1 MYKNYT
7 IPALPRQRSPFK
19 SMLKRVLLLIVLSVC
34 NLHLAAFS
42 FAQRVTISRDNA
54 KLEDVLKDPQKLTT
68 QNIFYDQAIISKQMT
83 VSIKFK
89 DVELTTV
96 LESILTPHKLA
107 YKTVDKN
114 IIITR
119 ATAIAQL
126 PSVDAIKKLEITGKV
141 LDEIGLP
148 LIGVTVKEKNGTAGT
163 VTDNQ
168 GIFKIIV
175 TDDQAVL
182 VFSYIGYVSQEVKV
196 NQRSNL
202 EIILNPAENSLENV
216 IVVGYGTQKRKD
228 VTGSVSS
235 VPTERLQMV
244 PNVNIAQAMQGSV
257 PGLVVQQSQ
266 GGSNPQS
273 SILIRGR
280 NSILASNDPLIILD
294 GIAYNGNLSD
304 INVNEVAA
312 IEVLKDAS
320 SAAIYGS
327 RGANGVIIIT
337 TKTGM
342 GNEGAQFSYDGKF
355 ALQEANNMPKFM
367 SAEEFYAFKQVREPG
382 TVTSSE
388 QKIYDDKSWSD
399 WADIALRNGNSMH
412 HNLSVSGAKGSTNY
426 YISGNFLDVEGQ
438 TLNDS
443 YKRTNGRLSLQT
455 RFLDF
460 IKIGTNSQFSAAD
473 YGGAPIKWEDILRI
487 NPLTN
492 AYDNTGLN
500 KRYPW
505 PEFIDILNP
514 LDALN
519 YQYEKSS
526 TQLLSNNFLLV
537 EVPGVKGLNY
547 RLNLGIHRKWSDLQN
562 YRGRNT
568 GEGFANQGLYTG
580 SEGTDSFLSI
590 ENVLTY
596 NKRFGKHAL
605 DLTGLY
611 SYEKTQN
618 DLSAMQASGFPN
630 DFISRYAVAQASLK
644 LPSYDYYR
652 TILMSQM
659 LRLNYNFNSR
669 YLITLTGRRDGFSG
683 FGGSRKWGF
692 FPSIG
697 LGWNIT
703 EENFGLKNTFQ
714 ELKLRASY
722 GLNGNQAVGAY
733 QTISRLSELN
743 IVSGSTS
750 MPGYVPSKLGQDELG
765 WESSKTLNIGLDF
778 RILKS
783 RLGGSLNYYD
793 TDTYDLLLNRTISP
807 VHGITSITQ
816 NIGKTNNQ
824 GFEAILDFQAIN
836 ANNFKWSL
844 SGNMAYNKNKIVSL
858 YGLEDANGKEINDLA
873 NQWFIGQ
880 PISANYNWKF
890 IGVWQTNE
898 IAEATKYKYVPG
910 DAKFLDGNSDYQK
923 SEDDKVF
930 IGQRD
935 PKFTWGLT
943 NTFNYKNLA
952 LSVFIHGIHGITK
965 VNELLQDASTSS
977 GVRRNV
983 ITKNWWTPT
992 NPTNEFYANSVKT
1005 MTLPIYQDASF
1016 VRLKDIT
1023 LSYTLNDKYFS
1034 KIGMKGL
1041 RVYANMRNA
1050 YTMTDWT
1057 TNDPELTFGRG
1068 AAPLAKEYIFGLN
1081 FNF

>member
-7 IPALPRQRSPFK
+7 IPVLPGIRNPLRS
-19 SMLKRVLLLIVLSVC
+19 MIKRVLLLVALSVC
-34 NLHLAAFS
+34 NLQLAAFS

-54 KLEDVLKDPQKLTT
+54 KLEDVLKDLQKLTT
-68 QNIFYDQAIISKQMT
+68 QHIFYDNAIISMQMT
-83 VSIKFK
+83 VSINYK
-89 DVELTTV
+89 DSELSTV
-96 LESILTPHKLA
+96 LESILTPHKLSF
-107 YKTVDKN
+107 KTVDKN

-119 ATAIAQL
+119 AKTEVIQSSAER
-126 PSVDAIKKLEITGKV
+126 VKKLEITGKV
-141 LDEIGLP
+141 LDENGLP
-148 LIGVTVKEKNGTAGT
+148 LIGVTVKEKNGIAGAI
-163 VTDNQ
+163 TDNT
-168 GIFKIIV
+168 GAFKIMV
-175 TDDQAVL
+175 ADDQAIL
-182 VFSYIGYVSQEVKV
+182 VFSYIGYVSQEAGV
-196 NQRSNL
+196 NARTTL
-202 EIILNPAENSLENV
+202 EITLKPAENSLENV
-216 IVVGYGTQKRKD
+216 IVVGYGTQKKKD

-235 VPTERLQMV
+235 VPTERLQLV

-257 PGLVVQQSQ
+257 PGMVVQQSQ

-342 GNEGAQFSYDGKF
+342 GNEGAEFSYDSKF
-355 ALQEANNMPKFM
+355 TTQEANNMPKFM
-367 SAEEFYAFKQVREPG
+367 SPEAFYAFKQVREPG

-388 QKIYDDKSWSD
+388 QKIYDNKSWSN
-399 WADIALRNGNSMH
+399 WADIALRNGKSMH

-426 YISGNFLDVEGQ
+426 FISGNFLDVEGQ

-473 YGGAPIKWEDILRI
+473 YGGAPINWEDILRI
-487 NPLTN
+487 NPLTS
-492 AYDNTGLN
+492 AYDDTGLN

-519 YQYEKSS
+519 YKYEKKS

-537 EVPGVKGLNY
+537 EVPGIKGLNY

-580 SEGTDSFLSI
+580 SEGTDSFLSV
-590 ENVLTY
+590 ENVVNY
-596 NKRFGKHAL
+596 NKRLGNHAL

-630 DFISRYAVAQASLK
+630 DFISRYAVAQANLK
-644 LPSYDYYR
+644 LPGYDYYR

-669 YLITLTGRRDGFSG
+669 YLLTLTGRRDGFSG
-683 FGGSRKWGF
+683 FGGDRKWGF
-692 FPSIG
+692 FPSVAV
-697 LGWNIT
+697 GWNIT
-703 EENFGLKNTFQ
+703 EENFGLNNTFQ

-743 IVSGSTS
+743 FVSGSNS
-750 MPGYVPSKLGQDELG
+750 LPGYVPSKLGQDELG

-793 TDTYDLLLNRTISP
+793 TNTYDLLLNRTISP

-816 NIGKTNNQ
+816 NIGKTNNK
-824 GFEAILDFQAIN
+824 GLEAIIDFQAIN
-836 ANNFKWSL
+836 SNFKWFL
-844 SGNMAYNKNKIVSL
+844 TGNMAYNKNRIVSL
-858 YGLEDANGKEINDLA
+858 YGLKDASGREIDDLA

-890 IGVWQTNE
+890 IGVWQTSE
-898 IAEATKYKYVPG
+898 AAEATKYKYVPG

-923 SEDDKVF
+923 SEADKVF

-935 PKFTWGLT
+935 PKFSWGLT
-943 NTFNYKNLA
+943 NTFSYKNLA
-952 LSVFIHGIHGITK
+952 LSIFLHGIHGITK
-965 VNELLQDASTSS
+965 MNELLQDASTSS

-983 ITKNWWTPT
+983 IAKNWWTPT

-1041 RVYANMRNA
+1041 RVYTNIRNA
-1050 YTMTDWT
+1050 YTKTDWT

-1068 AAPLAKEYIFGLN
+1068 ASPLAKEYVFGLN